1 MQNKQWISYLNYG
14 SVCGGNMTFDE
25 IYPVILSG
33 RTVKRTLRRNRVN
46 SVWYFKLI
54 DGKVQV
60 KLPFVSDWEDYY
72 FDKDDF
78 IADNWQELTQYEKNE
93 LAGYALEL

>member
-14 SVCGGNMTFDE
+14 SVSGGNMTFDE

>member
-1 MQNKQWISYLNYG
+1 MQNKHWISYLNYG
-14 SVCGGNMTFDE
+14 SVFGGNMTFE
-25 IYPVILSG
+25 QIYPVILAG
-33 RTVKRTLRRNRVN
+33 RTVKRVFKRNRVF

-78 IADNWQELTQYEKNE
+78 IADNWQELSEYEKNE
-93 LAGYALEL
+93 LSGYVLEI